1 MSSVTQLLLLLL
13 CSCHSAIARAGD
25 ESLKAEA
32 VCAQP
37 QVTPSSS
44 SGATVRLSHR
54 YGPCSAAPSTD
65 EPTITELLH
74 SDQVRANYVQR
85 KFSAGAGND
94 GLQPSDLTV
103 PTALGSALKTLQYVI
118 TVGIGSPVVTQT
130 MMIDTAND
138 VSWVYCRSPA
148 GTTLFDP
155 SKSTTYAPFSCS
167 APECTQLGTRGNGC
181 ANSECQYNVD
191 YATVANST
199 GTYGSD
205 TLTLTDSETVTNF
218 QFGCRQDRGVV
229 AGKTDGL
236 MGLGGDAQSLVS
248 QTAAT
253 YGQAFSYC
261 LPPTNSSS
269 GFLTLGAPSSMAG
282 FVSTPMLRWGSV
294 PTFYGVLLQ
303 DIAVDGKLLNIPP
316 SVFADRSVMSAG
328 TIISRLPPAAYAA
341 LSTAFKAGMAQ
352 YTAAPPRSILD
363 TCFDFTG
370 LTSITI
376 PSITLVFDGG
386 VAVDLDGNGILI
398 ADCLAFA
405 AATTPDGVPSIIG
418 NVQQRTIEVLLD
430 VGQSVVGFRPAAC

>member
-1 MSSVTQLLLLLL
+1 MSSVTQLLLLML
-13 CSCHSAIARAGD
+13 CICHSAIARARLD
-25 ESLKAEA
+25 DALKAEA

-37 QVTPSSS
+37 QVSQSSS
-44 SGATVRLSHR
+44 SGATVRLSHG
-54 YGPCSAAPSTD
+54 YGPCSPAPSTD

-74 SDQVRANYVQR
+74 SDQLRANYVQR
-85 KFSAGAGND
+85 KFSAGKNGTE
-94 GLQPSDLTV
+94 PSDLTV
-103 PTALGSALKTLQYVI
+103 PTTLGSALGTLQYVI
-118 TVGIGSPVVTQT
+118 TVGIGSPVVIQT
-130 MMIDTAND
+130 MMVDTAND
-138 VSWVYCRSPA
+138 VSWVYCRSSN
-148 GTTLFDP
+148 GSTLFDP
-155 SKSTTYAPFSCS
+155 SKSTTYAPFSCT

-191 YATVANST
+191 YAAVANST

-205 TLTLTDSETVTNF
+205 TLTLTSSETVTSF
-218 QFGCRQDRGVV
+218 QFGCRENEGAV
-229 AGKTDGL
+229 AGKTDGI
-236 MGLGGDAQSLVS
+236 MG
-248 QTAAT
+248 
-253 YGQAFSYC
+253 
-261 LPPTNSSS
+261 SS
-269 GFLTLGAPSSMAG
+269 GFLTLGAPSDTSG
-282 FVSTPMLRWGSV
+282 FVSTPMFRWGAV

-341 LSTAFKAGMAQ
+341 LSTAFKAGMTQ

-370 LTSITI
+370 LTSITM
-376 PSITLVFDGG
+376 PNITLVFDGG

>member
-1 MSSVTQLLLLLL
+1 
-13 CSCHSAIARAGD
+13 
-25 ESLKAEA
+25 
-32 VCAQP
+32 
-37 QVTPSSS
+37 
-44 SGATVRLSHR
+44 VRLSHR
-54 YGPCSAAPSTD
+54 YGPCSPAPSTD

-74 SDQVRANYVQR
+74 SDQLRANYVQR
-85 KFSAGAGND
+85 KFSAGKNGTE
-94 GLQPSDLTV
+94 PSDLTV
-103 PTALGSALKTLQYVI
+103 PTTLGSALGTLQYVI
-118 TVGIGSPVVTQT
+118 TVGIGSPVVIQT
-130 MMIDTAND
+130 MMVDTAND
-138 VSWVYCRSPA
+138 VSWVYCRSSN
-148 GTTLFDP
+148 GSTLFDP
-155 SKSTTYAPFSCS
+155 SKSTTYAPFSCT

-191 YATVANST
+191 YAAVANST

-205 TLTLTDSETVTNF
+205 TLTLTSSETVTSF
-218 QFGCRQDRGVV
+218 QFGCRENEGVI
-229 AGKTDGL
+229 AGKTDGI
-236 MGLGGDAQSLVS
+236 MGLGGDVQSLVS

-261 LPPTNSSS
+261 FPPTNTSS
-269 GFLTLGAPSSMAG
+269 GFLTLGAPSSMEG
-282 FVSTPMLRWGSV
+282 FVSTPMFRWGTA

-316 SVFADRSVMSAG
+316 SVFSDRSVMSAG
-328 TIISRLPPAAYAA
+328 TIISRLPPAAYGA
-341 LSTAFKAGMAQ
+341 LSTAFKAGMTQ
-352 YTAAPPRSILD
+352 YTAAPPRNILD

-376 PSITLVFDGG
+376 PIITLVFDGG

-430 VGQSVVGFRPAAC
+430 VGQSVVGFRPGAC